1 MAIKDDE
8 IKVLQ
13 LKLQHK
19 PTLSNDEWSVWE
31 HKTWNVHRGV
41 LCWRPMLEDL
51 TIDELA
57 TTVREK
63 VERSFKRSWWRGFGF
78 GVLVVLDAK
87 PDAFKI
93 IDQFID
99 TRENAKGT
107 WQWVILVFPKANVA
121 VGVHT
126 WTAGYLSSVFQ
137 GLLNAWEATGFRAE
151 SFKKEPDKLMRFLLA
166 AAGPRLRP
174 AEFDPEDD

>member
-13 LKLQHK
+13 LKLQHR

-31 HKTWNVHRGV
+31 HKTWNIHRGV
-41 LCWRPMLEDL
+41 LCWRPMHEEL

-93 IDQFID
+93 VDQYI
-99 TRENAKGT
+99 ENPTGCGGSFGEILCWEIHANGMTFEWLAKK
-107 WQWVILVFPKANVA
+107 W
-121 VGVHT
+121 GVNLPMLGELI
-126 WTAGYLSSVFQ
+126 WDAS
-137 GLLNAWEATGFRAE
+137 
-151 SFKKEPDKLMRFLLA
+151 
-166 AAGPRLRP
+166 
-174 AEFDPEDD
+174 